1 MTSPVHLLVAFPS
14 TDLVHA
20 GFACDLAMLMVM
32 TDQKQ
37 IPIDLLLVQTAPI
50 STARHHC
57 ALEALKGGFTHLLFL
72 DTDQRFPAATAL
84 RLLAHQ
90 RPIVGATYRKRM
102 LPHDLNHVELGES
115 VSGHLDPG
123 EVGLREVQ
131 SLPGGCLLI
140 ETKVFTKMKPPY
152 FRFEYAGGKLFGEDV
167 LFCRDARDAGYK
179 IWLDCDLSRE
189 VGHLGVQEFK
199 V

>member
-1 MTSPVHLLVAFPS
+1 MSASIRLLVAFPS

-37 IPIDLLLVQTAPI
+37 IPVDLLLVQTAPI
-50 STARHHC
+50 STARHAC
-57 ALEALKGGFTHLLFL
+57 ALEALQGGFSHLLFL
-72 DTDQRFPAATAL
+72 DTDQRFPATTAI
-84 RLLAHQ
+84 RLLGHQ
-90 RPIVGATYRKRM
+90 KPIVGATYRKRM
-102 LPHDLNHVELGES
+102 MPHDLNHVELDET
-115 VSGHLDPG
+115 VAGHLEPD
-123 EVGLREVQ
+123 EVGLRKVQ

-140 ETKVFTKMKPPY
+140 ETKVFTKLKPPY
-152 FRFEYAGGKLFGEDV
+152 FRFEYQGEKLYGEDV
-167 LFCRDARDAGYK
+167 LFCRDAREAGYA
-179 IWLDCDLSRE
+179 IWMDCDLSRE